1 MERLLAVTLQ
11 SLPLTSFAALATAK
25 IWARWYAAMSEKT
38 DFFIIMV

>member
-11 SLPLTSFAALATAK
+11 SLPLTSVAALATAK
-25 IWARWYAAMSEKT
+25 IWAHWNAAMSEKT